1 MVSAF
6 PLSKP
11 VQNYRDVYVPIEGA
25 FGPLMANFMQGKDR
39 NMLKVM
45 PVIVAASLE
54 YTNATLNSPQFRKLV
69 DEERFDLA
77 VVGWFMNDY
86 VAGIGQLFK
95 CPTVLYFSAGFS
107 SMVNFFGN
115 PTEVA
120 AVPHML
126 LGNKNPMGF
135 LDRLQNTMIYGVDA
149 AIGQYLRYK
158 TKPYYE

>member
-6 PLSKP
+6 PLSKS